1 MHRRLSH
8 TFYILYFGVQIFMEP
23 SPKLRGQMLPFISKV
38 GVKTTLMCIAVLKT
52 GWQAVSAVKR
62 SVSCCF
68 NKYDLVKG
76 RVRHFPNFSNCQI
89 STRHWVAVLWS
100 LFCWSDTG
108 LNQAHSGA
116 DQIAW
121 GIDDG
126 KQQCLC
132 NIHFTAKAISCVL
145 HAPSL
150 KELHNISISSP
161 NFHT

>member
-1 MHRRLSH
+1 MILSKVEFGISL
-8 TFYILYFGVQIFMEP
+8 TFLIAKYLQDIG
-23 SPKLRGQMLPFISKV
+23 LPFY
-38 GVKTTLMCIAVLKT
+38 G
-52 GWQAVSAVKR
+52 R
-62 SVSCCF
+62 SF
-68 NKYDLVKG
+68 AG
-76 RVRHFPNFSNCQI
+76 
-89 STRHWVAVLWS
+89 A
-100 LFCWSDTG
+100 TG